1 MDARDSSKRNRWILI
16 ITAVIVVALVA
27 TVASVFLIDV
37 NKFRPILE
45 SRASQT
51 VGRTVKLGTLSLS
64 IFKGKLIASDIEVSD
79 DPAFSKSAFL
89 TAKSVE
95 IGVELA
101 PLIFSKRLNV
111 TEVVLDQPQVTLLQS
126 SDGTFNFSSLG
137 KDAQKNGGIPGSI
150 ASAAL
155 VKKFRLTDGKVM
167 LGRTDTSGPNRIYD
181 DFSVEADDFSFTSS
195 FPFELTTNLPGG
207 GSATLSGN
215 AGPINVADMLSTP
228 FEAAVK
234 ANGVN
239 IAAFGIIDPASG
251 IAGAASVDD
260 TVKSDGNV
268 ATLKGTL
275 TLAGAKLS
283 PVGTPAPGSVSI
295 KHSADVDLRQQSVKV
310 TQADIGVGKAQLHMT
325 GTAQNRGDTTT
336 VNLQLSGTDV
346 PVDEIKVLLPS
357 LGLKLPTGSHLQGGS
372 LSMKVAVTGTPASP
386 TIAGSLQLANSTLVG
401 FNLSA
406 HLTSGAGFGG
416 AAASAPDMVLSSL
429 ELNLK
434 ATRAGAQVE
443 SISMKS
449 PAVGDATGA
458 GSVGKNDELDF
469 NLLAHPTGGV
479 AGALT
484 KMASV
489 GSGNGATVPVK
500 IGGTLENPIIQPDTR
515 AGARS
520 IAGQT
525 AKGVASVP
533 GRAIGGLFKK
543 NKDKKN

>member
-1 MDARDSSKRNRWILI
+1 MEARDSSKRNRWILI
-16 ITAVIVVALVA
+16 ISAVIVVVLVA
-27 TVASVFLIDV
+27 TIASAFLIDV
-37 NKFRPILE
+37 NRFRPILE

-95 IGVELA
+95 IGVEMI

-111 TEVVLDQPQVTLLQS
+111 TEVVLDQPRVTLLQ
-126 SDGTFNFSSLG
+126 SSLG

-155 VKKFRLTDGKVM
+155 VKKFRLTDGKMVV
-167 LGRTDTSGPNRIYD
+167 GRTDTPSPNRVYD
-181 DFSVEADDFSFTSS
+181 GFSVEADDFSFTAS
-195 FPFELTTNLPGG
+195 FPFQLTTNLPGG
-207 GSATLSGN
+207 GSATLSGT
-215 AGPINVADMLSTP
+215 AGPIDVADMLSTP
-228 FEAAVK
+228 FEAVVK
-234 ANGVN
+234 ASGVN

-251 IAGAASVDD
+251 IAGVASVDD

-275 TLAGAKLS
+275 TIAGAKLS
-283 PVGTPAPGSVSI
+283 PAGTAAPGSVSI

-325 GTAQNRGDTTT
+325 GTVQNRGDTTT

-372 LSMKVAVTGTPASP
+372 LSMKVAATGTPGSP
-386 TIAGSLQLANSTLVG
+386 VIVGSLQLANSTLVG

-429 ELNLK
+429 ELNLR

-449 PAVGDATGA
+449 PAVGDASGA
-458 GSVGKNDELDF
+458 GSVSPNDALDF
-469 NLLAHPTGGV
+469 NLIAHPTGGV

-489 GSGNGATVPVK
+489 GSGNGAAVPVK
-500 IGGTLENPIIQPDTR
+500 IGGTLENPIIQPDAG

>member
-16 ITAVIVVALVA
+16 ISAVIAVVLVA
-27 TVASVFLIDV
+27 TIASALLIDV

-64 IFKGKLIASDIEVSD
+64 IFKGKLVASDIEVSD
-79 DPAFSKSAFL
+79 DSAFSKSAFL

-95 IGVELA
+95 IGVELV

-111 TEVVLDQPQVTLLQS
+111 TEVVLDQPQVTLLEA

-137 KDAQKNGGIPGSI
+137 KDSQKNGAPPGSI
-150 ASAAL
+150 TPTVL
-155 VKKFRLTDGKVM
+155 VKKFRLTDGKMMV
-167 LGRTDTSGPNRIYD
+167 GRTDTSGPNRVYD

-195 FPFELTTNLPGG
+195 FPFQLTTNLPGG
-207 GSATLSGN
+207 GSASLLGN
-215 AGPINVADMLSTP
+215 AGPINVADMLGTP
-228 FEAAVK
+228 FEAVVK
-234 ANGVN
+234 ASGVN
-239 IAAFGIIDPASG
+239 IAAFGFIDPASG
-251 IAGAASVDD
+251 IAGVASVDD
-260 TVKSDGNV
+260 TVKSDGSV
-268 ATLKGTL
+268 AALKGTL
-275 TLAGAKLS
+275 SLAGAKLS
-283 PVGTPAPGSVSI
+283 PAGTPSEGLVSI
-295 KHSADVDLRQQSVKV
+295 KHSLDVDLRQQSAKV
-310 TQADIGVGKAQLHMT
+310 TQADIGVGKAQLHAT
-325 GTAQNRGDTTT
+325 GTVQSHGNATT
-336 VNLQLSGTDV
+336 VNLQLSGSDV

-372 LSMKVAVTGTPASP
+372 VTMKVAVTGTPASP
-386 TIAGSLQLANSTLVG
+386 VIAGSLQLANTTVVG
-401 FNLSA
+401 FNLSS

-416 AAASAPDMVLSSL
+416 PGASAPDMVLSSL
-429 ELNLK
+429 ELNLR

-443 SISMKS
+443 NISMKS

-500 IGGTLENPIIQPDTR
+500 IGGTLENPIIQPDAG

-533 GRAIGGLFKK
+533 GRAIGGLFGKK
-543 NKDKKN
+543 KDKKN

>member
-1 MDARDSSKRNRWILI
+1 MDPRDSSTRNRWILI
-16 ITAVIVVALVA
+16 ISAAIAVVLVA
-27 TVASVFLIDV
+27 TIASAFLIDV

-64 IFKGKLIASDIEVSD
+64 IFSGKLVANDIEVGD
-79 DPAFSKSAFL
+79 DPAFSNSPFV

-95 IGVELA
+95 IGIELI

-111 TEVVLDQPQVTLLQS
+111 MEVVLDQPQITVLQS
-126 SDGTFNFSSLG
+126 GDGTFNFASLG
-137 KDAQKNGGIPGSI
+137 RDSQKNGGNAVSNAPTV
-150 ASAAL
+150 L
-155 VKKFRLTDGKVM
+155 VKKFRLTDGKVTI
-167 LGRTDTSGPNRIYD
+167 GRTDSSHPDRDYD

-195 FPFELTTNLPGG
+195 FPFMLATNLPGG
-207 GSATLSGN
+207 GSASLSGN
-215 AGPINVADMLSTP
+215 AGPINVADMLATP

-234 ANGVN
+234 ASGAN
-239 IAAFGIIDPASG
+239 IAAFGIIDTASG
-251 IAGAASVDD
+251 IAGVASVDD

-275 TLAGAKLS
+275 TIAGAKLS
-283 PVGTPAPGSVSI
+283 PAGTPAPGLVSV
-295 KHSADVDLRQQSVKV
+295 KHSLDVDLRQQSAKV
-310 TQADIGVGKAQLHMT
+310 TQADIGVGKAQLHAT
-325 GTAQNRGDTTT
+325 GTVQSHGNATT
-336 VNLQLSGTDV
+336 VNLQLSGSDV

-372 LSMKVAVTGTPASP
+372 VSIKVAVTGTPASP
-386 TIAGSLQLANSTLVG
+386 VIVGSLQLASTTVVG
-401 FNLSA
+401 FNLAA

-416 AAASAPDMVLSSL
+416 PAASAPDMVLSSL
-429 ELNLK
+429 ELNLR
-434 ATRAGAQVE
+434 ATRAGAQVQN
-443 SISMKS
+443 ISMKS
-449 PAVGDATGA
+449 AAVGDASGA

-500 IGGTLENPIIQPDTR
+500 IGGTLENPIIQPDAG

-533 GRAIGGLFKK
+533 GRAIGGLFGKK
-543 NKDKKN
+543 KDKKN

>member
-1 MDARDSSKRNRWILI
+1 MDARNPSKRNRWILVI
-16 ITAVIVVALVA
+16 SAVIAVVLLAA
-27 TVASVFLIDV
+27 IASAFLIDV
-37 NKFRPILE
+37 NSFRPMLE

-95 IGVELA
+95 IGVELI

-111 TEVVLDQPQVTLLQS
+111 TEVVLDQPQVTLLES
-126 SDGTFNFSSLG
+126 SNGTFNFSSLG

-167 LGRTDTSGPNRIYD
+167 VGRTDSPSPNRVYD
-181 DFSVEADDFSFTSS
+181 DFSVEADDFSLTSS
-195 FPFELTTNLPGG
+195 FPFQLTTNLPGG
-207 GSATLSGN
+207 GSANLSGN
-215 AGPINVADMLSTP
+215 AGPINVADMLATP

-234 ANGVN
+234 ATGVN

-251 IAGAASVDD
+251 IAGVASVYD
-260 TVKSDGNV
+260 TVKSDGSV

-283 PVGTPAPGSVSI
+283 PVGTPAPGSVSV
-295 KHSADVDLRQQSVKV
+295 KHSAEVDLRRQSAKI
-310 TQADIGVGKAQLHMT
+310 TQADIGVGKAQLDMT
-325 GTAQNRGDTTT
+325 GTVQGHGEATT

-357 LGLKLPTGSHLQGGS
+357 LGLKLPAGSHLQGGS
-372 LSMKVAVTGTPASP
+372 LTMKVAVTGTPASP
-386 TIAGSLQLANSTLVG
+386 VIAGSLQLANTTVVG

-406 HLTSGAGFGG
+406 HLTSGASFGG
-416 AAASAPDMVLSSL
+416 AGASAPDLVLSSL

-443 SISMKS
+443 NISMKS
-449 PAVGDATGA
+449 PAVGDASGA
-458 GSVGKNDELDF
+458 GSVSPNDALDF

-489 GSGNGATVPVK
+489 GSGNGAAVPVK
-500 IGGTLENPIIQPDTR
+500 IAGTLENPIIQPDAG

-533 GRAIGGLFKK
+533 GRAIGGLFGKK
-543 NKDKKN
+543 KDKKN